1 LKEQRA
7 NLVHRSLSI
16 QAISTRARK
25 GLGPMSNHS
34 VLHYVFRVRRAP
46 RFCCLIISAPVQA
59 IALAA
64 TPARADGAVAMR

>member
-1 LKEQRA
+1 
-7 NLVHRSLSI
+7 
-16 QAISTRARK
+16 
-25 GLGPMSNHS
+25 MSNHS